1 MRALEGFT
9 ILDLTHMLSGPY
21 GTMLLADLGATTIK
35 VEPPGTGE
43 GTRKLLAKDAAHS
56 LNGMGAYFLTLGR
69 NKKSVCID
77 LKSEKGLEVF
87 HGLVREADVVIDNF
101 SVGVTKRL
109 KIDHEA
115 LARVNP
121 RIVTCTVSGFGETGP
136 EPHRPAFDQVI
147 QGMGGGMS
155 ITGFPDQPPVR
166 SGIPIADLAGGS
178 FGAMGVLSALL
189 ARERTGKGQ
198 HIDIS
203 MLDCQVSLLNYMATM
218 FFLSG
223 ENPSRLGNAH
233 FVHVPYNTF
242 RTQDQHIII
251 AVIFDS
257 FWEKLL
263 EVVQIPELETEKYK
277 TQPGRFE
284 DRDFIERKLNE
295 VLSTE
300 TCEYWLAALRE
311 KRIPCAPVNTF
322 EQSLNDEQIRSRN
335 MVVSVEH
342 PEGGTVEMPGNPIKM
357 SDTHE
362 DVFDS
367 PPLLGQHTDEI
378 LRQYLEFDESALQT
392 LRRDGVIG

>member
-1 MRALEGFT
+1 MRALEGT
-9 ILDLTHMLSGPY
+9 VILDLTHMLSGPY

-35 VEPPGTGE
+35 VEPPGKGE
-43 GTRKLLAKDAAHS
+43 GTRKLLAEDPAYS

-87 HGLVREADVVIDNF
+87 YSLVQKADVVIDNF

-115 LARVNP
+115 LSEINP

-136 EPHRPAFDQVI
+136 DPHRPAFDQVI

-178 FGAMGVLSALL
+178 FGAMGVLAALL

-203 MLDCQVSLLNYMATM
+203 MLDCQISLLNYMATM

-223 ENPSRLGNAH
+223 ENPGRLGNAH

-242 RTQDQHIII
+242 KTRDQHIII

-263 EVVQIPELETEKYK
+263 EVIEVPDLEIEKYK
-277 TQPGRFE
+277 TQPGRFA

-300 TCEYWLAALRE
+300 TSEYWLGALRA
-311 KRIPCAPVNTF
+311 KRIPCAPVNSF
-322 EQSLNDEQIRSRN
+322 DQSLNDEQIRFRN

-357 SDTHE
+357 SETHE

-367 PPLLGQHTDEI
+367 PPLLGEHTDEI
-378 LRQYLEFDESALQT
+378 LRQYGDLDESALEV
-392 LRRDGVIG
+392 LRREGVIG